1 MTYVESAQQGDNGF
15 FGRWQEDQQKKI
27 KKVEKSA
34 PGIVVDMYNERS
46 SRVLLRSRDALSLKS
61 GQGEKFY
68 RRRRTGSQGTGG
80 KELVDLKTRES
91 VQWRIQGRGPG
102 SRPLLNFRPN

>member
-15 FGRWQEDQQKKI
+15 FGRWQEDQRKFL

-46 SRVLLRSRDALSLKS
+46 SRVLLRSSDALSLKA
-61 GQGEKFY
+61 GQGERFY
-68 RRRRTGSQGTGG
+68 RRWRTGSQGTGG
-80 KELVDLKTRES
+80 QELVDLKTRES

-102 SRPLLNFRPN
+102 SRPPP

>member
-1 MTYVESAQQGDNGF
+1 MTYVERARQGDNGF
-15 FGRWQEDQQKKI
+15 FGRWQEDQRKFL

-61 GQGEKFY
+61 GQGERGF
-68 RRRRTGSQGTGG
+68 TGVG
-80 KELVDLKTRES
+80 EREAKGQAARNLS
-91 VQWRIQGRGPG
+91 T
-102 SRPLLNFRPN
+102 